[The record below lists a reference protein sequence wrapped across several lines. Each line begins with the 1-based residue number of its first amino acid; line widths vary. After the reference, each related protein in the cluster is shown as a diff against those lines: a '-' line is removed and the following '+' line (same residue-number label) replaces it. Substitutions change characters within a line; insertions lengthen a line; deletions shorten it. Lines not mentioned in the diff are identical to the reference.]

1 MSDQVIV
8 NIITTPRDNQSR
20 IYNVRANAGDF
31 IIGEAGRIDINSGQ
45 TLEVGMVRLLTV
57 ITRLTLQG
65 VRYTAVESEVDYEK
79 IKEILERYFGAR

>member
-1 MSDQVIV
+1 M
-8 NIITTPRDNQSR
+8 
-20 IYNVRANAGDF
+20 RANAGDF

-45 TLEVGMVRLLTV
+45 TLEVEIIQLKYFCCQAGIKVKY
-57 ITRLTLQG
+57 LQG